1 VARNVEIKARSRNP
15 ARQRELAARIAHCAP
30 VEIVQEDTFYDI
42 PGGGRLKLRTLSP
55 TRGEL
60 ILYRRADSAAPR
72 LSEYRVVA
80 TDRPGELG
88 ALLAAALPVRGSV
101 RKRRLLFLVG
111 RTRVHLDDVEGLGD
125 FIEIEVVLGP
135 HEVPRD
141 GEREAHALMTSLE
154 IEDRDLV
161 AEAYVDLL
169 GDRSKPVS
177 PPDPD

>member
-1 VARNVEIKARSRNP
+1 
-15 ARQRELAARIAHCAP
+15 
-30 VEIVQEDTFYDI
+30 
-42 PGGGRLKLRTLSP
+42 
-55 TRGEL
+55 
-60 ILYRRADSAAPR
+60 

-111 RTRVHLDDVEGLGD
+111 RTRVHLDHVEGLGD
-125 FIEIEVVLGP
+125 FIELEVVLGP
-135 HEVPRD
+135 HEAPRD